1 MNTINA
7 YKKAVKTKYETAKA
21 GKFSDYLI
29 NPSPAKI
36 KKLCALLFEINMD
49 FVDKGIFDRFFN
61 FEEKE
66 NKIKQIEKFDTDK
79 FRPFVNF
86 LIKNT
91 DITQIESLNLIAVLV
106 DFSPRPYVKFR
117 NGDYDD
123 SNEIVKIS
131 GDKRKLNSTDFTQGL
146 ESVKRLSLKSKV
158 IIGFFGLLLFASLGF
173 SFKSI
178 CFPDKNGMIWVE
190 NHYEAVVYETV
201 NNKDNVKPINQ
212 FELDHFRK
220 IKVCDTTT
228 FFKNGSHDLPMVWYG
243 KEPITGKYEYFS
255 QPGLHPI
262 TGKTLKKISPYIIK
276 KYIVNK

>member
-1 MNTINA
+1 MNTLNA

-49 FVDKGIFDRFFN
+49 LVDKGIFDRFFN

-66 NKIKQIEKFDTDK
+66 NKIKQIENFDTDK

-146 ESVKRLSLKSKV
+146 ESVKRVSLKSKV

-190 NHYEAVVYETV
+190 NHYEAVVYEAV

-212 FELDHFRK
+212 FELDYFRK

-276 KYIVNK
+276 KYITNK

>member
-1 MNTINA
+1 MNTLNA

-49 FVDKGIFDRFFN
+49 LVDKGIFDRFFN

-66 NKIKQIEKFDTDK
+66 NKIKQIENFDTDK

-146 ESVKRLSLKSKV
+146 ESVKRVSLKSKV

-212 FELDHFRK
+212 FELDYFRK

-276 KYIVNK
+276 KYITNK

>member
-1 MNTINA
+1 MNTLNA

-49 FVDKGIFDRFFN
+49 LVDKGIFDRFFN

-66 NKIKQIEKFDTDK
+66 NKIKQIENFDTDK

-146 ESVKRLSLKSKV
+146 ESVKRISLKSKV

-190 NHYEAVVYETV
+190 NHYEAVVYEAV

-212 FELDHFRK
+212 FELDYFRK

-276 KYIVNK
+276 KYITNK

>member
-1 MNTINA
+1 MNTLNA

-276 KYIVNK
+276 KYIANK

>member
-1 MNTINA
+1 MNTLNA

-36 KKLCALLFEINMD
+36 KKLCALLFEINKD
-49 FVDKGIFDRFFN
+49 LVDKGIFDRFFN

-66 NKIKQIEKFDTDK
+66 NKIKQIENFDTDK

-146 ESVKRLSLKSKV
+146 ESVKRVSLKSKV

-190 NHYEAVVYETV
+190 NHYEAVVYEAV

-212 FELDHFRK
+212 FELAYFRK

-276 KYIVNK
+276 KYITNK

>member
-1 MNTINA
+1 MNTLNA

-49 FVDKGIFDRFFN
+49 LVDKGIFDRFFN

-66 NKIKQIEKFDTDK
+66 NKIKQIENFDTDK

-131 GDKRKLNSTDFTQGL
+131 GDKRELNSTDFTQGL
-146 ESVKRLSLKSKV
+146 ESVKRVSLKSKV

-190 NHYEAVVYETV
+190 NHYEAVVYEAV

-276 KYIVNK
+276 KYITNK

>member
-1 MNTINA
+1 MNTLDA
-7 YKKAVKTKYETAKA
+7 YKKAIKEKYEGVKS
-21 GKFSDYLI
+21 GDFSDYLI

-146 ESVKRLSLKSKV
+146 ESVKRFSLRGKV
-158 IIGFFGLLLFASLGF
+158 IIGFLVLLVFTSLGY
-173 SFKSI
+173 SLKSI

-190 NHYEAVVYETV
+190 NHYEVVGYDEV
-201 NNKDNVKPINQ
+201 KNKEDVKPINQ
-212 FELDHFRK
+212 FEVDHFRK
-220 IKVCDTTT
+220 ISVCDTTT
-228 FFKNGSHDLPMVWYG
+228 FFKNGLHDLPMVWYA

-276 KYIVNK
+276 KYIANK

>member
-1 MNTINA
+1 MNTLNA